1 MSWAKSVLPM
11 FTGDSSE
18 KLRIAPDQ
26 VQIDTTHFRP
36 QAPPKSALS
45 RTRLAVNRT
54 AVISDIA
61 GQDIHSHQGTLKRLI
76 EELATWLRNQGP
88 NTIVPGGQKMAR
100 EFNLFRR
107 KIPRICADRDLHPN
121 ELTFGD
127 YAEMVVQYLA
137 LNA

>member
-1 MSWAKSVLPM
+1 M

-54 AVISDIA
+54 AVIERIKMLLAFARNRVADSGIERA
-61 GQDIHSHQGTLKRLI
+61 QQGRLPPSVFG
-76 EELATWLRNQGP
+76 RP
-88 NTIVPGGQKMAR
+88 N
-100 EFNLFRR
+100 
-107 KIPRICADRDLHPN
+107 
-121 ELTFGD
+121 
-127 YAEMVVQYLA
+127 
-137 LNA
+137 

>member
-54 AVISDIA
+54 AVILDGKEIENYLLVPSALTHAVNDR
-61 GQDIHSHQGTLKRLI
+61 LKERKAHESVSEKHVEDMLLRL
-76 EELATWLRNQGP
+76 
-88 NTIVPGGQKMAR
+88 
-100 EFNLFRR
+100 
-107 KIPRICADRDLHPN
+107 AD
-121 ELTFGD
+121 
-127 YAEMVVQYLA
+127 EMKSSVLS
-137 LNA
+137 

>member
-54 AVISDIA
+54 AVKGGIELQLLFVKLLLKLLFASQQLPRDDENH
-61 GQDIHSHQGTLKRLI
+61 GGDHQGRK
-76 EELATWLRNQGP
+76 ASQANQNYYFLLPIG
-88 NTIVPGGQKMAR
+88 
-100 EFNLFRR
+100 
-107 KIPRICADRDLHPN
+107 
-121 ELTFGD
+121 
-127 YAEMVVQYLA
+127 
-137 LNA
+137 

>member
-54 AVISDIA
+54 AVIWIIRTMGSRGAVPSRRNGAGVLSFLDEQNEVRPLLIA
-61 GQDIHSHQGTLKRLI
+61 SIAARWDRATFCRSLKS
-76 EELATWLRNQGP
+76 
-88 NTIVPGGQKMAR
+88 
-100 EFNLFRR
+100 
-107 KIPRICADRDLHPN
+107 
-121 ELTFGD
+121 
-127 YAEMVVQYLA
+127 
-137 LNA
+137 